1 MNKIVRRCFLFSC
14 CMYININS
22 LLAQIENADAL
33 PKQFDLNAESSIFWV
48 PNLLQSGYSG
58 LHEMAQYHGFA
69 LNWIPRGLLS
79 SKGNQING
87 IDWRT
92 NLNAWDPSFS
102 YAGLYR
108 GFKTIDLNP
117 SYGMNAFGISGAA
130 GNSFMSSNAALFTK
144 TKSISS
150 NISNASTMQELRLQW
165 HSGLLKNGY
174 AFNVETVIQTTPL
187 GYLANGIKDRQGFL
201 LSVEKTISE
210 KKQLG
215 FSFWWSPV
223 VQGKRAPT
231 VQELYTLTK
240 DPLYNP
246 SWGWL
251 DGKPFYA
258 NTKKSNAPVM
268 SVHYDIRTKKDNLIQ
283 LNFGWVL
290 GRQSSTQ
297 LDWSKSADPRPDYYK
312 YLPSYAMDEQ
322 LKNKLLNWYAI
333 HPELFQIQFDQLK
346 AKNLATTN
354 GASKYM
360 INEQIQKLQLLRFA
374 ALSNYAISPI
384 TKWHLGLSINAD
396 KIEYSNQV
404 ANLLGGKFY
413 YNYNTWVN
421 DNGLATAFQN
431 DIIAPDR
438 KIKEGESWGS
448 NYILT
453 NQNMNA
459 WTSLNS
465 ATPLLEWGLGMKM
478 SVDKMQREGLNQNGL
493 FPNLSKGVS
502 ASALF
507 PSYQYQL
514 YLRYKFNGRWY
525 LTSRLFQEWEA
536 PDASELYADPANH
549 AIQNPF
555 LLPLVHLGT
564 EIKLQFMGSNIKA
577 NAVLFA
583 QSNKNER
590 QYKLFYHDFYNAF
603 VRASVGQME
612 TLHYG
617 MESYVETNW
626 TSPIQF
632 SIGNSYG
639 CYTITNQPLYEIRI
653 ADNLYKVQSGRLL
666 LKDFPATSYPQSV
679 QAFTINYQPVYS
691 LRISYTTVYASRRAI
706 SHDVFRRSDW
716 VKTNSPTSTIW
727 EDLYQPV
734 WGPDQ
739 WVSNLFISKNFQITS
754 NSRKINLRLTSS
766 IRNLLGASIPSLIFE
781 QSRYDYKNFKTEK
794 FPAKYIYD
802 LGRTYTIGL
811 QLSML

>member
-1 MNKIVRRCFLFSC
+1 MNKIVRHCFLFSC
-14 CMYININS
+14 CMYINLS
-22 LLAQIENADAL
+22 PLLAQIENADAL
-33 PKQFDLNAESSIFWV
+33 PKQFDLNGESSIYWV

-79 SKGNQING
+79 NKGNLING

-92 NLNAWDPSFS
+92 NLNGWDPSFS

-130 GNSFMSSNAALFTK
+130 GNSFISSNAALFTK

-150 NISNASTMQELRLQW
+150 SISNASTMQELRLQW

-174 AFNVETVIQTTPL
+174 AFNVETVIQRTPL

-210 KKQLG
+210 KKQMGL
-215 FSFWWSPV
+215 SFWWSPV

-231 VQELYTLTK
+231 VQEMYTLTK

-333 HPELFQIQFDQLK
+333 HPELLQIQFDQLK

-374 ALSNYAISPI
+374 ALSNYALSPI

-493 FPNLSKGVS
+493 FPNFSKGVS

-536 PDASELYADPANH
+536 PDASELYADPSNH

-555 LLPLVHLGT
+555 LLPLIHLGT

-583 QSNKNER
+583 QSNQNER

-639 CYTITNQPLYEIRI
+639 WYTIINQPLYEIRI

-691 LRISYTTVYASRRAI
+691 LRISYTTVYAGRRAI

-716 VKTNSPTSTIW
+716 VKTNTPTSTIW
-727 EDLYQPV
+727 EDLFQPV
-734 WGPDQ
+734 WAPDQ
-739 WVSNLFISKNFQITS
+739 WVSNLFISKNFQIAS
-754 NSRKINLRLTSS
+754 NSRKINLRFTSS